1 MYNLFFFKQKTAYE
15 MRISDWSSDVCS
27 SDLGAPLPY
36 AAGVGMFDFIARDV
50 PGSGQWR
57 VAGKAIDPAA
67 LACPAVDFVSLTDRI
82 VPAASAADLPDRR
95 DLSAGPVGMIV
106 GSRARTHLWE
116 PIAAW
121 RTSVRNPGGETVLV
135 GPDGGYL
142 THDFTV

>member
-1 MYNLFFFKQKTAYE
+1 
-15 MRISDWSSDVCS
+15 
-27 SDLGAPLPY
+27 
-36 AAGVGMFDFIARDV
+36 MFDFIARDV

-95 DLSAGPVGMIV
+95 DLPAGPVGLIV
-106 GSRARTHLWE
+106 GSRARTPLWD

-121 RTSVRNPGGETVLV
+121 LHSVGNPGCATALV
-135 GPDGGYL
+135 DQQTDGSGQSRS
-142 THDFTV
+142 VCVNPR